1 MFYVFSL
8 RCIVNDKLFTYRI
21 FKLQTDVDVMKK
33 NGFTLMEL
41 IIVIV
46 ILGVLAVTAAPRF
59 LGIQESAREAVL
71 EGVAGAMEGVITQV
85 TSKAIIAGL
94 DPDATN
100 PGDQSNYVID
110 FGIGRVEVDWGTLCP
125 ESEGDEGNKLEMIDF
140 LTLSEDDNLTSAVG
154 NRHTVVGYTHSFS
167 EADLN
172 SNNLTDDALP
182 AGCYVIYDS
191 FGGRV
196 TGNEC
201 PVDGCECTVRVVNDE
216 C

>member
-1 MFYVFSL
+1 MSSL
-8 RCIVNDKLFTYRI
+8 RCIVNDKLLTYRI

>member
-1 MFYVFSL
+1 
-8 RCIVNDKLFTYRI
+8 
-21 FKLQTDVDVMKK
+21 MKK

-59 LGIQESAREAVL
+59 LNIQESAREAVL

-85 TSKAIIAGL
+85 TSKAIIVGL
-94 DPDATN
+94 DPSAEN
-100 PGDQSNYVID
+100 PDDQGDYVID

-125 ESEGDEGNKLEMIDF
+125 ESEGDKGDELDMIDF

-172 SNNLTDDALP
+172 RNNLSDAALP

-201 PVDGCECTVRVVNDE
+201 PADGCECTVRVVNDE

>member
-1 MFYVFSL
+1 
-8 RCIVNDKLFTYRI
+8 
-21 FKLQTDVDVMKK
+21 MKK

-85 TSKAIIAGL
+85 TSKAIIVGL
-94 DPDATN
+94 DPSAEN
-100 PGDQSNYVID
+100 PDDQGDYVID

-125 ESEGDEGNKLEMIDF
+125 ESEGDKGDKLDMIDF
-140 LTLSEDDNLTSAVG
+140 LTLSEDDDLTSAVG

-172 SNNLTDDALP
+172 SNNITDDALP
-182 AGCYVIYDS
+182 SGCYVIYDS
-191 FGGRV
+191 FGRTNGS
-196 TGNEC
+196 EC
-201 PVDGCECTVRVVNDE
+201 PEGGCECTVRVVNDD

>member
-1 MFYVFSL
+1 M
-8 RCIVNDKLFTYRI
+8 
-21 FKLQTDVDVMKK
+21 DVMKK

-41 IIVIV
+41 IVVIV

-59 LGIQESAREAVL
+59 LNIQESAREAVL

-94 DPDATN
+94 NPSAENPDDQ
-100 PGDQSNYVID
+100 GDYVID

-125 ESEGDEGNKLEMIDF
+125 ESEGDKGDELDMIDF

-167 EADLN
+167 QADLD
-172 SNNLTDDALP
+172 SNNLIDDALP

-201 PVDGCECTVRVVNDE
+201 PAGGCECTVRVVNDE

>member
-1 MFYVFSL
+1 
-8 RCIVNDKLFTYRI
+8 
-21 FKLQTDVDVMKK
+21 
-33 NGFTLMEL
+33 
-41 IIVIV
+41 
-46 ILGVLAVTAAPRF
+46 
-59 LGIQESAREAVL
+59 
-71 EGVAGAMEGVITQV
+71 
-85 TSKAIIAGL
+85 
-94 DPDATN
+94 
-100 PGDQSNYVID
+100 
-110 FGIGRVEVDWGTLCP
+110 
-125 ESEGDEGNKLEMIDF
+125 MIDF

-201 PVDGCECTVRVVNDE
+201 PAGGCECTVRVVNDE

>member
-1 MFYVFSL
+1 MEM
-8 RCIVNDKLFTYRI
+8 IV
-21 FKLQTDVDVMKK
+21 V
-33 NGFTLMEL
+33 
-41 IIVIV
+41 II

-125 ESEGDEGNKLEMIDF
+125 ESEGESGDALNMLQF
-140 LTLSEDDNLTSAVG
+140 LTLSDDDSLTSELG
-154 NRHTVVGYTHSFS
+154 NRHTVVGYDYDFTQAELDSTNITD
-167 EADLN
+167 ADLEQRQ
-172 SNNLTDDALP
+172 
-182 AGCYVIYDS
+182 GCFVLYDS
-191 FGGRV
+191 FGRTNGSQ
-196 TGNEC
+196 C
-201 PVDGCECTVRVVNDE
+201 PTEGCECTVRIVNNN